1 MCLGFLSHHMLL
13 NGESHCPD
21 MVLFNLISITF
32 KKTREMNIGDKAPE
46 VLGVNEKGEEILLLL
61 FQNLFPISSFGSFT
75 PWGRAEVGRRLRASV
90 RYFSYFSNF
99 LPGCSREHTVACGR
113 QSRLPLLLFI
123 HPISQLFLPPFHQ
136 GDSENTWK
144 PPECSIWGKQ
154 NLDP

>member
-21 MVLFNLISITF
+21 VVLFNMILHELQSLILQLNLCRIMDGQF
-32 KKTREMNIGDKAPE
+32 RW
-46 VLGVNEKGEEILLLL
+46 KGEEILLLL

-75 PWGRAEVGRRLRASV
+75 PWGRAGVGRRLRASV
-90 RYFSYFSNF
+90 RNFSYFSNF
-99 LPGCSREHTVACGR
+99 LPGRSPEHTVTCGR

-144 PPECSIWGKQ
+144 PPGCSIWGKQ